1 MTQNLSIS
9 NLVDTKEDLAKK
21 SAAEPVT
28 HKVAIVTEEVD
39 EETADYTMVDY
50 TVIGGKKKKKKKKR
64 RKRGDKSALGMSVSE
79 ADLKPIAE
87 D

>member
-9 NLVDTKEDLAKK
+9 NLVDKKEDLAKK

-64 RKRGDKSALGMSVSE
+64 RKRGDKSALGMSVSG